1 MSWQVESFWE
11 KVKDC
16 SISVNEIEKYIYS
29 SEYLGINNPI
39 EYCKINSV
47 YNSNLFQYVFE
58 VENYQSETDYRE
70 ICFQGFLDG
79 EIDEKEYYN
88 AENSFVEFINCLS
101 NKSDVYIYYD
111 FIASFDNCYPLH
123 KSNDVNF
130 DIDFIKKN
138 EGNFFRVIDKFKLK
152 QISIMFAREI
162 VSGYI
167 VLDRIRSIFVSSGMH
182 GIILSDQSGDGS
194 LC

>member
-1 MSWQVESFWE
+1 MH
-11 KVKDC
+11 
-16 SISVNEIEKYIYS
+16 
-29 SEYLGINNPI
+29 
-39 EYCKINSV
+39 
-47 YNSNLFQYVFE
+47 
-58 VENYQSETDYRE
+58 T
-70 ICFQGFLDG
+70 
-79 EIDEKEYYN
+79 
-88 AENSFVEFINCLS
+88 
-101 NKSDVYIYYD
+101 
-111 FIASFDNCYPLH
+111 H

-182 GIILSDQSGDGS
+182 GIILSD
-194 LC
+194 